1 MKDLP
6 IASVLIV
13 GAILVIAAYF
23 FTFSESFFASA
34 TATATAKTVHQNSIV
49 RNTKYI

>member
-1 MKDLP
+1 MNDFP

-13 GAILVIAAYF
+13 GAILITAAYF
-23 FTFSESFFASA
+23 FTFSESFSASASA
-34 TATATAKTVHQNSIV
+34 TAKTGHQNSIV

>member
-23 FTFSESFFASA
+23 FTFSESFSAPAPA
-34 TATATAKTVHQNSIV
+34 TAETGHQNSIV
-49 RNTKYI
+49 HNIKYI

>member
-23 FTFSESFFASA
+23 FTFSKSFPAPA
-34 TATATAKTVHQNSIV
+34 TAETGHQNSIV

>member
-13 GAILVIAAYF
+13 GAILIIAAYF
-23 FTFSESFFASA
+23 FTFSESFSA
-34 TATATAKTVHQNSIV
+34 PVTAETGHQNSIV
-49 RNTKYI
+49 HNTKYI